1 MKGLSSSSSQ
11 PLSPRERLATRIP
24 QVFLRHRDYPFEGM
38 SHPTPHVRL
47 RCMPGTNV
55 CGQHVHWGPLRRRGP
70 VGQRT
75 FSSNFAENR
84 SAEFCGEPTWKGQHV
99 FLTLGFCLE
108 VIVEIVCLQLHRR
121 FARCKR
127 DVKYL
132 GRYKN
137 QQTHALQLSARFPDK
152 PRPGCE
158 RSPYLYRISSLPNIS
173 QHKVFDRN
181 VFLVVQIPPNTVGDW
196 KPRVL

>member
-55 CGQHVHWGPLRRRGP
+55 RGQHVHWGPLRRRGP

-108 VIVEIVCLQLHRR
+108 VIVEIVASNSTGDTSLQAWCEISWPLQES
-121 FARCKR
+121 ADTCNCSYQPASLINP
-127 DVKYL
+127 DLGVKD
-132 GRYKN
+132 
-137 QQTHALQLSARFPDK
+137 H
-152 PRPGCE
+152 
-158 RSPYLYRISSLPNIS
+158 RIS
-173 QHKVFDRN
+173 
-181 VFLVVQIPPNTVGDW
+181 TG
-196 KPRVL
+196 